1 MQSMQVTLQHLVPY
15 LVVAFIYMAVSLDYW
30 RISKQNTPLNE
41 ISLPFQLHSVM
52 IALGILLHGWLL
64 YRDVFAIGGLNLGIY
79 YALSAI
85 LWLTVL
91 IYWIADLRHALHSL
105 QAFVLPPAA
114 LCVLMP
120 AFAIKD
126 YFVVTH
132 GFDLFS
138 MHILIAMVAYSLFTF
153 ATLHACLMRMAERA
167 LHQKNSWLALPGF
180 PPLMVLDALLFRVL
194 RIGFVL
200 LTITLASG
208 MLFSE
213 EIFGKPLQFNHKT
226 VFSIASWLI
235 YAWLLFGRFQ
245 YGWRG
250 KIATRW
256 TIFGFILLLLAYI
269 GSRFV
274 LHVVLGR

>member
-1 MQSMQVTLQHLVPY
+1 M
-15 LVVAFIYMAVSLDYW
+15 FAV
-30 RISKQNTPLNE
+30 
-41 ISLPFQLHSVM
+41 
-52 IALGILLHGWLL
+52 
-64 YRDVFAIGGLNLGIY
+64 GGFNLGVY

-91 IYWIADLRHALHSL
+91 IYWIADLKHALHSL

-114 LCVLMP
+114 LFVLMP

-126 YFVVTH
+126 YYVNTE
-132 GFDLFS
+132 GLTLFS
-138 MHILIAMVAYSLFTF
+138 LHIVIAIVAYSLFTF
-153 ATLHACLMRMAERA
+153 AALHACLMRMAERA

-180 PPLMVLDALLFRVL
+180 PPLMVMDALLFRVL
-194 RIGFVL
+194 HIGFVL
-200 LTITLASG
+200 LTITLVSG

-213 EIFGKPLQFNHKT
+213 EIFDKPLQLNHKT

-235 YAWLLFGRFQ
+235 YAWLLFGRFK

-250 KIATRW
+250 KTATRW
-256 TIFGFILLLLAYI
+256 TLIGFVLLLLAYI

-274 LHVVLGR
+274 LHVVLNR

>member
-1 MQSMQVTLQHLVPY
+1 MQNMIQHLVPY
-15 LVVAFIYMAVSLDYW
+15 LVVAFIYMAVATDYW
-30 RISKQNTPLNE
+30 RIARQNRPASQTQ
-41 ISLPFQLHSVM
+41 LPFTLHSAM
-52 IALGILLHGWLL
+52 IALGIILHGWLL
-64 YRDVFAIGGLNLGIY
+64 YRDVFALGEVNLGVY

-91 IYWIADLRHALHSL
+91 IYWIADLKHALHSL

-114 LCVLMP
+114 LFVLMP

-126 YFVVTH
+126 YYVETE
-132 GFDLFS
+132 GMTLFS
-138 MHILIAMVAYSLFTF
+138 LHIAIAMIAYSLFTF
-153 ATLHACLMRMAERA
+153 AALHACLMRVAERA
-167 LHQKNSWLALPGF
+167 LHKKNSWLALPGF
-180 PPLMVLDALLFRVL
+180 PPLMVMDALLFKVL

-226 VFSIASWLI
+226 IFSIASWLI
-235 YAWLLFGRFQ
+235 YAWLLFGRFK

-250 KIATRW
+250 KTATRW
-256 TIFGFILLLLAYI
+256 TLVGFVLLLLAYI

-274 LHVVLGR
+274 LHVILER

>member
-1 MQSMQVTLQHLVPY
+1 MQSMIQHLVPY
-15 LVVAFIYMAVSLDYW
+15 LVVAFIYMAVAMDYW
-30 RISKQNTPLNE
+30 RIAKQNRPANQTQ
-41 ISLPFQLHSVM
+41 LPFQLHSAM
-52 IALGILLHGWLL
+52 IALGVILHGWLL
-64 YRDVFAIGGLNLGIY
+64 YRDVFALGGINLGVY

-91 IYWIADLRHALHSL
+91 IYWIADLKHALHSL

-114 LCVLMP
+114 LFVLMP

-126 YFVVTH
+126 YYVVAEGLT
-132 GFDLFS
+132 LFS
-138 MHILIAMVAYSLFTF
+138 LHIAIAMVAYSLFTF
-153 ATLHACLMRMAERA
+153 AALHACLMRVAERA
-167 LHQKNSWLALPGF
+167 LHKKNSWLTLPGF
-180 PPLMVLDALLFRVL
+180 PPLMVMDELLFKVL

-200 LTITLASG
+200 LTITLVSG

-235 YAWLLFGRFQ
+235 YAWLLFGRFK

-250 KIATRW
+250 KTATRW
-256 TIFGFILLLLAYI
+256 TLVGFVLLLLAYI

-274 LHVVLGR
+274 LHVILNR

>member
-1 MQSMQVTLQHLVPY
+1 MIHHLIPY
-15 LVVAFIYMAVSLDYW
+15 LVVAFIYMAVALDYW
-30 RISKQNTPLNE
+30 RVAKQNKPLNDTA
-41 ISLPFQLHSVM
+41 LPFQLHSAM
-52 IALGILLHGWLL
+52 IALGIILHGWLL
-64 YRDVFAIGGLNLGIY
+64 YRDVFAIGGLNLGVY

-91 IYWIADLRHALHSL
+91 IYWIADLKHALHSL

-120 AFAIKD
+120 AFAVED
-126 YFVVTH
+126 YYVETS
-132 GFDLFS
+132 GFNLFS
-138 MHILIAMVAYSLFTF
+138 LHILIAMVAYSLFTF
-153 ATLHACLMRMAERA
+153 AALHACLMRMAERA

-180 PPLMVLDALLFRVL
+180 PPLMVLDALLFKVL
-194 RIGFVL
+194 RVGFVL
-200 LTITLASG
+200 LTITLLSG

-226 VFSIASWLI
+226 VFSIASWFI
-235 YAWLLFGRFQ
+235 YAWLLFGRFK

-250 KIATRW
+250 KTATRW
-256 TIFGFILLLLAYI
+256 TLVGFVLLLLAYV

-274 LHVVLGR
+274 LQVILNR